1 MASKKLGRDAILA
14 TFFDDGTYTNLF
26 ADGPAAAAFGTANGQ
41 PVYAVCQDG
50 AALSAKDVERM
61 VRVLELA
68 AKTGNPVVTFYDSIG
83 AKLEEGLAALSASTT
98 LSAAVAQLSGVV
110 PQVAV
115 VVGVCGA
122 SAALAAANADVCIM
136 AEGAELFF
144 TPPFTSAAKGDKLP
158 EAGTAAFAAKAG
170 VAALVAK
177 DAAEAALMAAH
188 VVGLLPANNLSSPS
202 VFAFEAPA
210 AAFPAKRDPAAALA
224 ALADKDSLLE
234 LYAGFGKKAV
244 TALGTFNG
252 NAVGFVAT
260 GEQLCRA
267 CVSKIARFVR
277 LCDAFS
283 IPLVTVVD
291 TEGFVPSS
299 ADDQAGGIREAA
311 RLAATYG
318 DATTAQVAVISG
330 KAVGPVF
337 AALGAA
343 DLVVALEGCTIAP
356 VEPTVAV
363 SVLYKDELEA
373 SDSIEAAVKK
383 KAAQYAA
390 ESCSA
395 RAAVAAGVADFVASP
410 ASVRGA
416 VLSALDMLATKRAS
430 RMPKKHGNMAL

>member
-1 MASKKLGRDAILA
+1 MASKKLGRDEILA
-14 TFFDDGTYTNLF
+14 TFFDDGAYTSLF
-26 ADGPAAAAFGTANGQ
+26 ADGPASAAFGSANGQ
-41 PVYAVCQDG
+41 PVYVVCQNG
-50 AALSAKDVERM
+50 AALAVKDVERT

-68 AKTGNPVVTFYDSIG
+68 AKTGNPVVTFYDSVG
-83 AKLEEGLAALSASTT
+83 AKLEEGLDALSASAT

-122 SAALAAANADVCIM
+122 SAALAAANADVCVM

-144 TPPFTSAAKGDKLP
+144 TPPFTSAAQGDKL
-158 EAGTAAFAAKAG
+158 AGAGSAAFAAKAG

-188 VVGLLPANNLSSPS
+188 VVGLLPGNNLSSPS

-210 AAFPAKRDPAAALA
+210 AAFPAKRDPAAAVA

-244 TALGTFNG
+244 TALGTLNG
-252 NAVGFVAT
+252 NAVGFVAA
-260 GEQLCRA
+260 GDVLCRS

-318 DATTAQVAVISG
+318 DATTARVAVVSG
-330 KAVGPVF
+330 KAVGPVY
-337 AALGAA
+337 AALASA
-343 DLVVALEGCTIAP
+343 DLVVAVNGCTIAP
-356 VEPTVAV
+356 VDPKVAA
-363 SVLYKDELEA
+363 SVLYKDELDA
-373 SDSIEAAVKK
+373 SGNIEAAVKA

-390 ESCSA
+390 EACSA
-395 RAAVAAGVADFVASP
+395 SAAVAAGVADFAASP
-410 ASVRGA
+410 AGVRGA
-416 VLSALDMLATKRAS
+416 VLSALDMLATKRGS

>member
-1 MASKKLGRDAILA
+1 MASKKLGRDEILA
-14 TFFDDGTYTNLF
+14 TFFDDGSYTTLF
-26 ADGPAAAAFGTANGQ
+26 ADGPAAAAFGSANGQ
-41 PVYAVCQDG
+41 PVYVVCQNG
-50 AALSAKDVERM
+50 AALSAKDLEKT

-68 AKTGNPVVTFYDSIG
+68 AKTGNPIVTVYDSTG
-83 AKLEEGLAALSASTT
+83 AKLEEGLAVLAANAT

-122 SAALAAANADVCIM
+122 SSALAAANADVCIM

-144 TPPFTSAAKGDKLP
+144 TPPFTSAAKGDKLAK
-158 EAGTAAFAAKAG
+158 AGSAEFAAKAG
-170 VAALVAK
+170 VAAMVAK

-188 VVGLLPANNLSSPS
+188 VVGLLPSNNLSSPS

-224 ALADKDSLLE
+224 ALADKDSLLP
-234 LYAGFGKKAV
+234 LYEGFGKKAV
-244 TALGTFNG
+244 TALGTLNG
-252 NAVGFVAT
+252 NAVGFVAA
-260 GEQLCRA
+260 GDVLCRA

-291 TEGFVPSS
+291 TDGFVPSS
-299 ADDQAGGIREAA
+299 TEDAAGGIREAA

-318 DATTAQVAVISG
+318 DATTARVAVVSG
-330 KAVGPVF
+330 KAVGPVY
-337 AALGAA
+337 AALASA
-343 DLVVALEGCTIAP
+343 DLVVALNGCTIAP
-356 VEPTVAV
+356 VEPKVAA
-363 SVLYKDELEA
+363 SVLYKEELDA
-373 SDSIEAAVKK
+373 SDNIEAAANA

-390 ESCSA
+390 EVCSA
-395 RAAVAAGVADFVASP
+395 AAAVEAGVADFAADP
-410 ASVRGA
+410 AGVRGA

-430 RMPKKHGNMAL
+430 RMPKKHGNMSL